1 MTTRRARRLTKRTS
15 LTSIEPMA
23 LQCRLARLQA
33 AGQGLLEGAAPV
45 APIITVDVVG
55 VAAGVALV
63 AVPVAAAV
71 RQDP

>member
-1 MTTRRARRLTKRTS
+1 
-15 LTSIEPMA
+15 
-23 LQCRLARLQA
+23 LQA
-33 AGQGLLEGAAPV
+33 AGQGLLAGAAPV
-45 APIITVDVVG
+45 APTITVDVVG